1 MPNNVPGNVPIN
13 VPGKAPC
20 NAQRKMPG
28 LAQGL
33 HGLNMTDEPC
43 PIQAMHHSIHSV
55 MAVNAAWRDPLGL
68 LLASTG
74 EGVFGVDL
82 DGLCVFINPAGARM
96 IGLAPQQVMGLNMHA
111 LTHHSHGDGTH
122 YPMADC
128 PIYNAFRHGQ
138 PCRISSEVFWCAD
151 GSSFPVE
158 YSSYPVFDQGQV
170 RGAVVTFVDI
180 TERKQA
186 EEALHHAK
194 NELEQRV
201 AERTQALET
210 ALQQLR
216 ELAAWS
222 EAVRE
227 DERTRIAREVHDEL
241 GSLLVALKMD
251 VGWLDKRL
259 SEQELWAAYEA
270 QSTLNTPAR
279 DSRQGKTQ
287 GKAQEKMREKCQNMG
302 RLIENAVVNVGRI
315 ITDLRPSILDHQ
327 GLWDALAWQAQE
339 FVQSAEQELKW
350 CMEVNAQRV
359 LPEPMAMAVF
369 RIFQEMLS
377 NVGRHARARTVD
389 VDIVER
395 EGWLHLSV
403 EDDGCG
409 ADARVFE
416 SAQAY
421 GIMGMR
427 ERARHFGGVI
437 DIDSQAGRGT
447 RMRLSMPMP
456 AAEPESVPVPVSAPE
471 PAPVNVQVPEPVPPN
486 QAAP

>member
-1 MPNNVPGNVPIN
+1 MAHKVKQSHVWH
-13 VPGKAPC
+13 KAC
-20 NAQRKMPG
+20 M
-28 LAQGL
+28 
-33 HGLNMTDEPC
+33 
-43 PIQAMHHSIHSV
+43 SSV
-55 MAVNAAWRDPLGL
+55 MNLACHPLQPTVNGVLGVTEAWRDPLGL
-68 LLASTG
+68 MLASTG

-96 IGLAPQQVMGLNMHA
+96 IGLQPEQVLGQNMHV
-111 LTHHSHGDGTH
+111 LTHHSHGDGAH
-122 YPMADC
+122 YPMDDC
-128 PIYNAFRHGQ
+128 PIYNAFRQGQ
-138 PCRISSEVFWCAD
+138 PCRIDSEVFWRAD

-186 EEALHHAK
+186 EHALHQAK
-194 NELEQRV
+194 NQLEQRV
-201 AERTQALET
+201 AERTQALQT

-227 DERTRIAREVHDEL
+227 EERTRIAREVHDEL

-259 SEQELWAAYEA
+259 SEQAQRAAEEA
-270 QSTLNTPAR
+270 QSMR
-279 DSRQGKTQ
+279 
-287 GKAQEKMREKCQNMG
+287 EKMRGKCQNMS

-350 CMEVNAQRV
+350 CMDVNVQRV

-377 NVGRHARARTVD
+377 NVGRHARARTLD

-403 EDDGCG
+403 DDDGCG
-409 ADARVFE
+409 AEARVFE

-437 DIDSQAGRGT
+437 DIDSQPGRGT
-447 RMRLSMPMP
+447 RMRLSLPMP
-456 AAEPESVPVPVSAPE
+456 HQPQTP
-471 PAPVNVQVPEPVPPN
+471 
-486 QAAP
+486 

>member
-1 MPNNVPGNVPIN
+1 MHFDLSPLASC
-13 VPGKAPC
+13 AP
-20 NAQRKMPG
+20 AI
-28 LAQGL
+28 QGL
-33 HGLNMTDEPC
+33 GRVTD
-43 PIQAMHHSIHSV
+43 
-55 MAVNAAWRDPLGL
+55 AWRDPLGL
-68 LLASTG
+68 MLASTG

-82 DGLCVFINPAGARM
+82 EGLCVFINPAGARM
-96 IGLAPQQVMGLNMHA
+96 IGFEPEQVLGQNMHI
-111 LTHHSHGDGTH
+111 LTHHSHGDGAH
-122 YPMADC
+122 YPVDDC
-128 PIYNAFRHGQ
+128 PIYNAFRRGE
-138 PCRISSEVFWCAD
+138 PCRIDSEVFWRQD
-151 GSSFPVE
+151 GSSFAVE
-158 YSSYPVFDQGQV
+158 YASYPVFDQGQV

-180 TERKQA
+180 TERKRAQ
-186 EEALHHAK
+186 EALHRAK
-194 NELEQRV
+194 DELEVRV
-201 AERTQALET
+201 AERTHALET

-222 EAVRE
+222 DAVRE
-227 DERTRIAREVHDEL
+227 EERTRIAREVHDEL

-259 SEQELWAAYEA
+259 SEQEQRAAEEA
-270 QSTLNTPAR
+270 HAMR
-279 DSRQGKTQ
+279 
-287 GKAQEKMREKCQNMG
+287 EKMRGKCQNMS

-327 GLWDALAWQAQE
+327 GLWGALEWQAQE

-350 CMEVNAQRV
+350 CMEVNEQRV

-377 NVGRHARARTVD
+377 NVGRHAQARTVD
-389 VDIVER
+389 VDMVER

-409 ADARVFE
+409 AMPQAFE

-437 DIDSQAGRGT
+437 DIDSQPGRGT
-447 RMRLSMPMP
+447 RMRLSMPLP
-456 AAEPESVPVPVSAPE
+456 AQEVAP
-471 PAPVNVQVPEPVPPN
+471 
-486 QAAP
+486 